1 MFPYIAT
8 YLLFA
13 TILAIVDRLVDRPL
27 FIRSHLKH
35 FPWKLNY
42 SFRWWGVQECWA
54 AVTAL
59 SMCVLVFLLFWY
71 SVGGRL
77 NRDLAQLL
85 YIPIAVGSTVIATR
99 HFRLV
104 ERFRSNAWWITL
116 LAALPTIALGIF
128 ANAYADSYILN
139 LTRIDA
145 AKFPLAQKAL
155 AILFLVTLWIFVGV
169 VLLNVAVFLTSIFIA
184 AKTPTFIGLAKRH
197 PVKMMAWRK
206 HALGSS
212 EKRQRVMLAII
223 FGGSTTTATIAL
235 NFLQYIGRH
244 TEEALQETLV
254 FSSFHLHPRDCGIPG
269 WTSDAWVALIDDN
282 KAVLAEKGVKGY
294 SFKTV
299 TCDLQT
305 KESLKEGVIKRLKMD
320 DYQ

>member
-85 YIPIAVGSTVIATR
+85 YIPIAVGSTVIAT
-99 HFRLV
+99 
-104 ERFRSNAWWITL
+104 
-116 LAALPTIALGIF
+116 
-128 ANAYADSYILN
+128 
-139 LTRIDA
+139 
-145 AKFPLAQKAL
+145 
-155 AILFLVTLWIFVGV
+155 
-169 VLLNVAVFLTSIFIA
+169 
-184 AKTPTFIGLAKRH
+184 
-197 PVKMMAWRK
+197 
-206 HALGSS
+206 
-212 EKRQRVMLAII
+212 
-223 FGGSTTTATIAL
+223 
-235 NFLQYIGRH
+235 
-244 TEEALQETLV
+244 
-254 FSSFHLHPRDCGIPG
+254 
-269 WTSDAWVALIDDN
+269 
-282 KAVLAEKGVKGY
+282 
-294 SFKTV
+294 
-299 TCDLQT
+299 
-305 KESLKEGVIKRLKMD
+305 
-320 DYQ
+320 